1 MKRLI
6 SISELSKSLNLVD
19 YKTKK
24 PLNYIIRYWE
34 KEFKEIKP
42 KKINK
47 RRYYTSQQVELI
59 KMIKFLLKNEGI
71 TISGVKKLLNT
82 NVNKLDDTNKHS
94 LINDYYKKYFK
105 TKSKSILEKLN
116 KLKNYGKKN
125 SS

>member
-1 MKRLI
+1 MKRLV

-19 YKTKK
+19 NKTNK
-24 PLNYIIRYWE
+24 PLNYILRFWE

-47 RRYYTSQQVELI
+47 RRYYTQQQVELI

-71 TISGVKKLLNT
+71 TISGVKKILSK
-82 NVNKLDDTNKHS
+82 NVNKLDDSDKHS
-94 LINDYYKKYFK
+94 LRTQYYKRHVKIK
-105 TKSKSILEKLN
+105 TKSILEKLN
-116 KLKNYGKKN
+116 RLKSYGKKN